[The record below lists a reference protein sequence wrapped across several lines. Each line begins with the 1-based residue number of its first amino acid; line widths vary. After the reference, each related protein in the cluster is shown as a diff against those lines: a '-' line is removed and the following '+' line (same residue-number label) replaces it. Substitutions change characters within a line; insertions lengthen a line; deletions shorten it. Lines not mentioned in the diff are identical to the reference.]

1 MPNAN
6 RLRNHTGMVRDVAC
20 FFFREEEARRET
32 GLRREAVL
40 VLGGMQIF

>member
-6 RLRNHTGMVRDVAC
+6 RLRNYTGMVRDVAC
-20 FFFREEEARRET
+20 FLFREEEARRET